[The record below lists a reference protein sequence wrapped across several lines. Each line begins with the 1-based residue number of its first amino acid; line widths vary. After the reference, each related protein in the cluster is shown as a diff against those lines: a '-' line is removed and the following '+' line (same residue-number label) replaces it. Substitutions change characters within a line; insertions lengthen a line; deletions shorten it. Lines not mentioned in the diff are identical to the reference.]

1 MSIILFLFLMFFSRD
16 LIFLPEDKFNEDYL
30 LQKQTTN
37 INGIFV
43 FLVLLS
49 HSSQYLNIDQE
60 IHQYIVH
67 AKY

>member
-43 FLVLLS
+43 FLVLPG
-49 HSSQYLNIDQE
+49 
-60 IHQYIVH
+60 
-67 AKY
+67 